1 MSDHIAVYIPG
12 YCYSCCCY
20 MNNINGVGLVLTMLV
35 VLSGLFGVSTDVD
48 EFLWDLVCYRA

>member
-1 MSDHIAVYIPG
+1 
-12 YCYSCCCY
+12 